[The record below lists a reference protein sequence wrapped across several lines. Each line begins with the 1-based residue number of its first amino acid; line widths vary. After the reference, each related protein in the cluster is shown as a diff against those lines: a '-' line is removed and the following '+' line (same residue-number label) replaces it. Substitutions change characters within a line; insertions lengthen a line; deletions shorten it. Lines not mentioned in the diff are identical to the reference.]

1 MVNTH
6 KATKTYQLITGDK
19 IPAIGLG
26 TWQATDEEVY
36 NSVLHALKTGY
47 RHIDTAAAYGNEE
60 PIGRAIKDSGIDRKE
75 IFVTTKLVSTQHN
88 DVEKSIKA
96 SLKKL
101 QLDYV
106 DLYLIHWPVTLNPNG
121 NHPIVPTKPDGS
133 RDILLDWPFTKTYQ
147 LIEPLVEKGYTK
159 AIGVCNTTI
168 SKLEQLFQLD
178 LKVKPAVVQV
188 ELHPYLPQNKLVR
201 YAQSRNLVVEAYSP
215 LGSANSTLLHDAE
228 IQAIADKYG
237 VPVATILISWALWR
251 NTVVLAK
258 SVKPSRIESNFEIID
273 LKNEDGEFLNGL
285 AERRGGIHRF
295 VDPNWDPLVVFDSSD

>member
-1 MVNTH
+1 MAKTH
-6 KATKTYQLITGDK
+6 KATKTYQLITGEK

-36 NSVLHALKTGY
+36 NSVLYALKTGY
-47 RHIDTAAAYGNEE
+47 RHIDTATAYGNEE
-60 PIGRAIKDSGIDRKE
+60 PIGRAINDSGIAREE
-75 IFVTTKLVSTQHN
+75 IYVTTKLSPTEHN
-88 DVEKSIKA
+88 DVEKAIKT

-121 NHPIVPTKPDGS
+121 NHPVVPTKPDGS

-178 LKVKPAVVQV
+178 LKVKPAVLQV
-188 ELHPYLPQNKLVR
+188 ELHPYLPQNKLVK

-215 LGSANSTLLHDAE
+215 LGSANSTLLKDAE
-228 IQAIADKYG
+228 IQAIAYKYG
-237 VPVATILISWALWR
+237 VSIATILISWALWR

-258 SVKPSRIESNFEIID
+258 SVKPSRIESNYEVVD
-273 LKNEDGEFLNGL
+273 LKNEDGVFLNEL
-285 AERRGGIHRF
+285 AERRGNTRRF